1 MKKLVVILVVAMFF
15 FMCSTV
21 FAQTK
26 TEKGQIELGGNASL
40 SVNSFSL
47 DGNHDETI
55 TTFSLLPRVG
65 YFVMNKLEIEPQ
77 LIIQSVTIS
86 PEGGDSHTQ
95 AIYGGIL
102 SVSYNFESA
111 SNLIPFVFG
120 GIGFLGNSFTGATDL
135 KTSLILPS
143 VGGGLKIFISEKG
156 VLRTEAFYQ
165 RTTNSFGED
174 KLTDSGFGISFGFSV
189 FLK

>member
-1 MKKLVVILVVAMFF
+1 MKKLVVVLAVAVSFLAF
-15 FMCSTV
+15 STC

-26 TEKGQIELGGNASL
+26 TAKGKIELGGNVSF
-40 SVNSFSL
+40 SHNSFSL
-47 DGNHDETI
+47 DGSGQGSMS
-55 TTFSLLPRVG
+55 TFTLFPRVG
-65 YFVMNKLEIEPQ
+65 YFIINKLELEPQ
-77 LIIQSVTIS
+77 LMIQSVTIS
-86 PEGGDSHTQ
+86 PEGGESHTQ

-102 SVSYNFESA
+102 SVSYNFESS
-111 SNLIPFVFG
+111 SNLVPFVFG

-143 VGGGLKIFISEKG
+143 VGGGLKIFLTEKG

-165 RTTNSFGED
+165 RTTNSSGED
-174 KLTDSGFGISFGFSV
+174 KLTDNGFGISLGLSV